1 MRVDEA
7 RDGGERVAGG
17 NGAATAGTTRG
28 DVPLREALRG
38 GVADT
43 RFDPGPPPGGDGEES
58 LAVWGFADTRFTIAP
73 NLSVVLT
80 GDRYLLC
87 GQEMPELLPWVRE
100 QFQADVGPHDTN
112 PSQYPTAIPASRAG
126 EALVARLRSI
136 VGDHLTLDPEQRQRR
151 GHGHTQ
157 AEMYAIKYGA
167 LPRVP
172 DAVVFPGSEEEIVAL
187 VALAGEAGVVLQ
199 PYGGG
204 TSVNQALACPAG
216 EERPIVAVDMRR
228 MNRIKW
234 IDPVNRMACIQAGAV
249 GRHLVTQLAA
259 HGFTLGHEP
268 DSIEFSTMGGW
279 IATHASGMKKNRYG
293 NIEDV
298 VVDMRVVTPRGLLTH
313 EGALP
318 RESVGSD
325 TRKWMLGCEG
335 SFGIVTE
342 AVVKLFPLPERQVYG
357 SVLFPDFESG
367 VAFMYDLAQGGQV
380 PASVRLVDNG
390 QLQLNFVLKPRAT
403 GLHAWKRRV
412 EKAFVTRVKG
422 YDPARMTACTV
433 VYEGSKEL
441 VEGQMRQV
449 RRLAARHGGMAG
461 GSQNGLRGY
470 QLTYGI
476 AYIRDWVLNHWLIA
490 ESFETSVPWTRI
502 VPLIE
507 AVKRRIA
514 AEHAARKLP
523 GKPFVTARVT
533 QVYPTGVCV
542 YFYFAFYYKGVADPS
557 HVYHE
562 IENAARE
569 EILAAGG
576 SLSHHHGVGNL
587 RRAFMPRIVSPAVLA
602 WRDGARAAIDPAAVI
617 GTSPPGAARER

>member
-1 MRVDEA
+1 MRTDGDESGRNA
-7 RDGGERVAGG
+7 AGG
-17 NGAATAGTTRG
+17 GGVASAPGMRQGAQ
-28 DVPLREALRG
+28 LREALRG
-38 GVADT
+38 DVADT
-43 RFDPGPPPGGDGEES
+43 RYDPGPPPGGDGQEH
-58 LAVWGFADTRFTIAP
+58 LAVWGFDDTCFTITKD
-73 NLSVVLT
+73 LSVVLT
-80 GDRYLLC
+80 GNRYLLC
-87 GQEMPELLPWVRE
+87 GQELPELLPWVRDA
-100 QFQADVGPHDTN
+100 FQADIGPHDTH

-126 EALVARLRSI
+126 EELLAQLRAV
-136 VGDHLTLDPEQRQRR
+136 VGDHVTVDPEQRLRR

-157 AEMYAIKYGA
+157 AEMYAIKYGT

-172 DAVVFPGSEEEIVAL
+172 DAVVFPGSEADVVAL
-187 VALAGEAGVVLQ
+187 VELATRRNVVLQ

-204 TSVNQALACPAG
+204 TSVNQALSCPAG

-228 MNRIKW
+228 LNRIKW
-234 IDPVNRMACIQAGAV
+234 IDPVNRMACIEAGAV
-249 GRHLVTQLAA
+249 GRHLVTQLAQ
-259 HGFTLGHEP
+259 HGFSLGHEP
-268 DSIEFSTMGGW
+268 DSIEFSTLGGW

-293 NIEDV
+293 NIEDIV
-298 VVDMRVVTPRGLLTH
+298 LDLRVVTPRGLLTH
-313 EGALP
+313 QGILP

-342 AVVKLFPLPERQVYG
+342 AVVKLFPIPERQVYG
-357 SVLFPDFESG
+357 SVLFPDFDSG
-367 VAFMYDLAQGGQV
+367 VAFMYDLAQSGRI
-380 PASVRLVDNG
+380 PASVRLVDNP
-390 QLQLNFVLKPRAT
+390 QLQLNFVLKSKAT
-403 GLHAWKRRV
+403 GLHALKRKLENALV
-412 EKAFVTRVKG
+412 TKVLGYEK
-422 YDPARMTACTV
+422 DRMTACTI
-433 VYEGSKEL
+433 VYEGPAEE
-441 VEGQMRQV
+441 VAAQQRQV
-449 RRLAARHGGMAG
+449 RKLAKRHGGMAG

-476 AYIRDWVLNHWLIA
+476 AYIRDWILSHWLIA

-514 AEHAARKLP
+514 AEHAKRGLP

-533 QVYPTGVCV
+533 QIYPSGVCV

-557 HVYHE
+557 EVYHQ

-587 RRAFMPRIVSPAVLA
+587 RREFMPKIVSPAVLD
-602 WRDGARAAIDPAAVI
+602 WRGGAREAIDPAGVI
-617 GTSPPGAARER
+617 GTNPPGPARAR